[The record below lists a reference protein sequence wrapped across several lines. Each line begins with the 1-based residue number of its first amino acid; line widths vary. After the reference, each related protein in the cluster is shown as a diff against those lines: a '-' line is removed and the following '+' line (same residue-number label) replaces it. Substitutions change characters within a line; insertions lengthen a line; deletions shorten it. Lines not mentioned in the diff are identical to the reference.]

1 MLNATI
7 RRHKGIE
14 IDGNVSSGQLLPS
27 LIKKGLI
34 IPEAKTSVTFTRI
47 VISIVHDW
55 EGQER
60 GSYLLEVTKKL
71 HTPSFCWLSRHRSVA
86 RTNAV

>member
-34 IPEAKTSVTFTRI
+34 IPEAKTSVTFTRF
-47 VISIVHDW
+47 VTSGVTRS
-55 EGQER
+55 QEVEYFI
-60 GSYLLEVTKKL
+60 YLDT
-71 HTPSFCWLSRHRSVA
+71 FHRL
-86 RTNAV
+86 